1 MVLHI
6 PPGFHPAMLA
16 MSDGGRYF
24 YLLAR
29 KVGDRSW
36 ERDDCERPGPMSRSP
51 EMGLY
56 LVFAAHFSLFC
67 RKFLPRSTKPP
78 LYLVLAAFTISGGRK
93 RKAGTPVRAPA
104 VKEFFIYSESVTTI
118 CVILLYLVLVPLPPT
133 DVPVNVTLPEEE
145 PLHSLF
151 VLFHPVGFE
160 EILEGS
166 A

>member
-56 LVFAAHFSLFC
+56 LVFAAHFSLFS
-67 RKFLPRSTKPP
+67 RKFLPRRPKSP
-78 LYLVLAAFTISGGRK
+78 LYSVLAAFG
-93 RKAGTPVRAPA
+93 AGTLTGDPA
-104 VKEFFIYSESVTTI
+104 
-118 CVILLYLVLVPLPPT
+118 LLSPHLKLKKTDIHLEAECLLDLHVNGDVL
-133 DVPVNVTLPEEE
+133 
-145 PLHSLF
+145 
-151 VLFHPVGFE
+151 
-160 EILEGS
+160 
-166 A
+166 